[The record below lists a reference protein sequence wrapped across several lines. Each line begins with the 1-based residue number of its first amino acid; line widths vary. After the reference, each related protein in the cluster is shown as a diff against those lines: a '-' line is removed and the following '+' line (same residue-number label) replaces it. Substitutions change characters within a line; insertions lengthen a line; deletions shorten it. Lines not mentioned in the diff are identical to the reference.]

1 MTDFGINMFPTDK
14 AIDPMTLA
22 KEAEDRGFE
31 SIWFPEHSH
40 IPTSRETPWGLKS
53 QSTTVAGRILAHT
66 RSVRGLGN
74 GWSCDEH
81 NQTRHRYYVGAPT

>member
-14 AIDPMTLA
+14 AIDPVSLA

-40 IPTSRETPWGLKS
+40 IPTSRETPWGLNPKAPPLPEEYWRTHD
-53 QSTTVAGRILAHT
+53 QFIALGMAGAVTSKIK
-66 RSVRGLGN
+66 LGTGIPN
-74 GWSCDEH
+74 AM
-81 NQTRHRYYVGAPT
+81 N

>member
-31 SIWFPEHSH
+31 SIWFPE
-40 IPTSRETPWGLKS
+40 GLIFG
-53 QSTTVAGRILAHT
+53 TFGAHARLIL
-66 RSVRGLGN
+66 S
-74 GWSCDEH
+74 S
-81 NQTRHRYYVGAPT
+81 